1 MNTFSTKCITA
12 LAGGVG
18 ASKLLG
24 GLIRAVQ
31 PEELTIVVNTADDL
45 EILGLHV
52 SPDLDI
58 VTYTLAGEVNP
69 ATGWGLAG
77 DSFHCLEQLVLCG
90 GPTWFRLG
98 DRDLA
103 THLYRTELLRQGRML
118 SEVTDQIRQKFGVHC
133 HILPMS
139 NDPVTTRIVTDEGLL
154 HIQEYLVKRRAEPRV
169 EEIRWEGIDK
179 ARPAPGVVEAILES
193 TAVLLCPSNP
203 LISIGPILG
212 VQGVREALRATSARA
227 IAVSP
232 VVGGRSLKGPTDK
245 MLRDLG
251 WEVSAW
257 QVAQFYRDFLD
268 VFVIDRVDEAQ
279 KGAIEQLGL
288 EVIVAHTVM
297 QSLEEKIEL
306 AKRLVAFLQEP
317 VA

>member
-1 MNTFSTKCITA
+1 MNAFPTHRITA

-18 ASKLLG
+18 ASKLLA
-24 GLIRAVQ
+24 GLIRVVP
-31 PEELTIVVNTADDL
+31 PEELTIVVNTGDDL

-58 VTYTLAGEVNP
+58 VTYTLAGQVNP

-77 DSFHCLEQLVLCG
+77 DSFHCLEQVALYG

-103 THLYRTELLRQGRML
+103 IHLYRTELLRQGRML
-118 SEVTDQIRQKFGVHC
+118 SEVTDQIRLRFGVHC

-169 EEIRWEGIDK
+169 EEIRWEGIEK
-179 ARPAPGVVEAILES
+179 ARPAPGVVETILES

-203 LISIGPILG
+203 LISIGPILA

-251 WEVSAW
+251 WEVSAL

-268 VFVIDRVDEAQ
+268 VFVLDRVDEAQ